1 MYVCVYI
8 YMCVYLCR
16 WRGRVL
22 QLTSVVQGRTQHTC
36 SILCFRK
43 GYSLYFTF
51 GPGQM
56 TEVLFL
62 ISDSVGYYF

>member
-1 MYVCVYI
+1 M
-8 YMCVYLCR
+8 
-16 WRGRVL
+16 RVL

-36 SILCFRK
+36 SILCFGK
-43 GYSLYFTF
+43 GYYLYFRF